1 MTNGVDRFEVE
12 IEFESVLRAL
22 STEIYA
28 TPHAF
33 LRENLQNAIDACR
46 MQALR
51 QKISPDD
58 PSLRIDITVSD
69 SSVQIQDRGIGMSPD
84 DLRNLFWENWCERQT
99 NRRGTRG
106 RMCRSVR
113 YRRVR
118 QLWCLRDAHHH
129 LAGRER
135 TRPTHRTWQV
145 GHRGCRRQ
153 TESCSTAIRPGFTTW
168 HHR

>member
-51 QKISPDD
+51 
-58 PSLRIDITVSD
+58 
-69 SSVQIQDRGIGMSPD
+69 
-84 DLRNLFWENWCERQT
+84 
-99 NRRGTRG
+99 
-106 RMCRSVR
+106 
-113 YRRVR
+113 
-118 QLWCLRDAHHH
+118 
-129 LAGRER
+129 
-135 TRPTHRTWQV
+135 
-145 GHRGCRRQ
+145 
-153 TESCSTAIRPGFTTW
+153 
-168 HHR
+168 